1 MHRPGAAAPDS
12 GRRLFEYWMH
22 AACIIPL
29 AHYRLAMAAMR
40 RHAEGGAGW
49 RRRWPTTPH
58 TAGCCARC
66 WRGSRRTGR
75 SGPRTPHREE
85 TARHL
90 VELGRAKIALEHLYN
105 TGHLAIC
112 NRVNFQRVYDL
123 RDRVLPAWV
132 DRREPDADEAM
143 RSLLEI
149 SSKALGMCTPAQV
162 AHYFHAKQ
170 ADARPLIDRL
180 IARGRLVTV
189 TARLADGADHELVV
203 HRDNLPLLQ
212 RAADGELRPRR
223 TTFLSP
229 FDSLF
234 WASGRPAIL
243 HGNHIVRLRR
253 HVDNAPRHLRRR

>member
-1 MHRPGAAAPDS
+1 M
-12 GRRLFEYWMH
+12 
-22 AACIIPL
+22 
-29 AHYRLAMAAMR
+29 
-40 RHAEGGAGW
+40 
-49 RRRWPTTPH
+49 
-58 TAGCCARC
+58 
-66 WRGSRRTGR
+66 
-75 SGPRTPHREE
+75 
-85 TARHL
+85 
-90 VELGRAKIALEHLYN
+90 
-105 TGHLAIC
+105 
-112 NRVNFQRVYDL
+112 YDL
-123 RDRVLPAWV
+123 RDGVLPVWV
-132 DRREPDADEAM
+132 DRREPGPDEAM

-234 WASGRPAIL
+234 WASGRDRQFWRFRQSAGSATSHSRNASGATSVCRFWTATAWWAASTPSWSAPPACCASRSSTWSRASSQ
-243 HGNHIVRLRR
+243 V
-253 HVDNAPRHLRRR
+253 PS

>member
-1 MHRPGAAAPDS
+1 M
-12 GRRLFEYWMH
+12 
-22 AACIIPL
+22 
-29 AHYRLAMAAMR
+29 
-40 RHAEGGAGW
+40 
-49 RRRWPTTPH
+49 
-58 TAGCCARC
+58 
-66 WRGSRRTGR
+66 
-75 SGPRTPHREE
+75 
-85 TARHL
+85 
-90 VELGRAKIALEHLYN
+90 ELGRAKIALEHRYN

-212 RAADGELRPRR
+212 RAADGELRPHR

-234 WASGRPAIL
+234 WASGRPAILAVPPSAGVLQATAATRVEFRTRGKPYQLQRTGQSLPGL